1 MRAKAPGY
9 GLAALAGVV
18 LLAASTAG
26 QQPSPGATSG
36 WVCGL
41 VVDES
46 LSFVAETE
54 LAVTLV
60 VEAGAPEPEPAARLT
75 ADPHGAFCFQDLPP
89 GFYHLRVVKAPW
101 PPQPPRTVEVRAGL
115 MNRLDPIE
123 LELEPGDP
131 RVSFLESIDGMTV
144 GQARGWMERLL
155 ERGDVASLQ
164 ELARRLLPKRGPRL
178 DLNQLVMGLDI
189 KPLQE
194 ELMRQ
199 LETGYLPP
207 LKTARYLYLVGQLAD
222 SRTRQAAIRLL
233 LMKLRDSR
241 RLPPSPYTVGE
252 TGETRY
258 VSDEAMLALARL
270 AGKDFKWQYGKPPVQ
285 NMRAIEA
292 ANTWWRQEVER
303 NDSRRQ

>member
-54 LAVTLV
+54 LSVIPV

-131 RVSFLESIDGMTV
+131 RVSFPDSFDGMSV
-144 GQARGWMERLL
+144 GQGRGWMERLL

-178 DLNQLVMGLDI
+178 EVNQLVMGLDI